1 MKMVLNKFWGTF
13 NLPEEFCSLY
23 NITTFEEREA
33 VERTD
38 ERLIAFVEAHN
49 AKESKPTK
57 KKRLKVVEI
66 PDEATDWEFNDYD
79 GMESITYVV
88 DGKIHHI

>member
-1 MKMVLNKFWGTF
+1 MKIVLSKSWGTF

-38 ERLIAFVEAHN
+38 ERLIAFVEAN
-49 AKESKPTK
+49 YAKDSKPR

-66 PDEATDWEFNDYD
+66 PEEATDWEFNDYD

-88 DGKIHHI
+88 GGKIYHA